1 MAGIYIH
8 IPFCKNKC
16 SYCDFHFSTTFSPY
30 RSEMID
36 AICREIELRM
46 SSKEFEGEIK
56 TLYFGGGTPS
66 LLLPNEWAQII
77 KTLKIYVD
85 LESLLEF
92 TIEANPDD
100 IQIDNLELWKLM
112 GVNRLSIGVQSF
124 NDDDLKWMNRAHKA
138 QESLDSI
145 LLAQKYG
152 FENLTIDL
160 MYGLPNQDLDVWEK
174 QLDTALGLGV
184 PHISSYCLTV
194 ESRTALQKFVRQ
206 GLLYIPHEDLITS
219 QYDLLVNKLE
229 SNGFEHYEI
238 SNFGK
243 PNFFAKHNSNYWL
256 GHHYLGIGPS
266 AHGFNGDNR
275 YWNIAN
281 NAAYIKDLRTGK
293 LPETIEKL
301 TIENRFNELIL
312 IGLRTSWGVDSEQL
326 ESLIPFDLKYQNLL
340 KKLSESGVV
349 EWRNSH
355 FRLSKIAKFQA
366 DYYASM
372 LFL

>member
-1 MAGIYIH
+1 
-8 IPFCKNKC
+8 
-16 SYCDFHFSTTFSPY
+16 
-30 RSEMID
+30 MID

-206 GLLYIPHEDLITS
+206 GLLFIPHEDLITS

-366 DYYASM
+366 DYYSSM

>member
-206 GLLYIPHEDLITS
+206 GLLFIPHEDLITS

-366 DYYASM
+366 DYYSSM

>member
-206 GLLYIPHEDLITS
+206 GLLFIPHEDLITS